1 MVHFYLQKSMPDCY
15 WLKVEISELRVA
27 SNGHCYME
35 LVQKDEASG
44 TIVAK
49 AKANIWRQNYNILSD
64 SFARSTGQLLS
75 SGIKVLVCVTVNFHE
90 LYGYS
95 LNVIDIDPSYTVGD
109 LAQQK
114 KEIIK
119 QLEDDG
125 VINLNKELPLPRIIE
140 RIAVISSA
148 TAAGYGDF
156 CKQLEQSGYHFKV
169 KLFAAIMQGEHVE
182 DSVIDALNAI
192 MNDKE
197 VWDVVVIIRGGGA
210 VTDLNGFNTYLL
222 GANIAQYPLPVL
234 TGIGH
239 ERDDTIADMVAHTR
253 LKTPTAVAAFLID
266 SRNNETA
273 VLQNLQQRL
282 LKALSLR
289 FQNEMQHFDALQKEL
304 VYATN
309 MQINKHKEAFQ
320 SLSHRFEMGASRYVN
335 HQNERVMRLSS
346 KLEIYANSTLAAEH
360 NKVDAYMPRM
370 QHAIEYFFFKTHKQH
385 EMLEKSIALADPKRI
400 LSMGYSITLH
410 NGKVVKDA
418 AMLKQG
424 DVLTTSFLNGAV
436 ESTVK

>member
-119 QLEDDG
+119 QLDDDG

-346 KLEIYANSTLAAEH
+346 KLEIYANNTLAAEH

-385 EMLEKSIALADPKRI
+385 KMLEKSIALADPKRI